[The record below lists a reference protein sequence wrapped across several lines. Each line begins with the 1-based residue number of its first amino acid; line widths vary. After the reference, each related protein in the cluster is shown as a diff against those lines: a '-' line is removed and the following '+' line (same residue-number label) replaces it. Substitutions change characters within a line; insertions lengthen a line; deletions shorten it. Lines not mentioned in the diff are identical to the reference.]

1 MDRLTGDSLLKSCDP
16 VTTLDEATRPVL
28 TPLLPVKGLRRDAS
42 GNLTEDAMK
51 IVLEGLKS
59 LGANMDTEAAQDAIL
74 QEARYSL
81 CRLYAQYRV
90 LLDQITTSISR
101 SEEVD
106 PKIVTA
112 SKEKLQMMMDIL
124 SIAQNVLNQRAIN
137 QQTIEGFRT
146 QRVAADLRE
155 KFQDMAKDLQVQK
168 TAIDNKNYFSLQSRA
183 LENVTEKNNYASR
196 QLGLYAFMNVV
207 AVGLLF
213 YILST

>member
-1 MDRLTGDSLLKSCDP
+1 MDQLTGDSLLKSCDP

-59 LGANMDTEAAQDAIL
+59 LGANTDTEAAQDAIL

-124 SIAQNVLNQRAIN
+124 SIAQNVLNQRAIG
-137 QQTIEGFRT
+137 QQTTEGFRT
-146 QRVAADLRE
+146 KRVATDLRE

-168 TAIDNKNYFSLQSRA
+168 TAIDNKNFFSLQNRA
-183 LENVTEKNNYASR
+183 LENATEKNNYASR

>member
-1 MDRLTGDSLLKSCDP
+1 
-16 VTTLDEATRPVL
+16 VTTLDEALRPVL

-59 LGANMDTEAAQDAIL
+59 LGANVDTEAAQDAIL

-81 CRLYAQYRV
+81 CRLYAQYQV
-90 LLDQITTSISR
+90 LLNQITTSISR
-101 SEEVD
+101 SEDVD
-106 PKIVTA
+106 SKMVTA

-124 SIAQNVLNQRAIN
+124 SIAQNVLNQRA
-137 QQTIEGFRT
+137 QTMEGFRT
-146 QRVAADLRE
+146 QRVATSLRE
-155 KFQDMAKDLQVQK
+155 KFQDMATDLQVQK
-168 TAIDNKNYFSLQSRA
+168 TALENKNYLSLQSRA

-213 YILST
+213 YILSI

>member
-1 MDRLTGDSLLKSCDP
+1 MDTDRLTGDSLLKSCDP
-16 VTTLDEATRPVL
+16 VTTLDEALRPVL

-59 LGANMDTEAAQDAIL
+59 LGANTDTEAAQDAIL

-81 CRLYAQYRV
+81 CRLYAQYQI
-90 LLDQITTSISR
+90 LLNQVTTSISR

-106 PKIVTA
+106 PKMVTA

-124 SIAQNVLNQRAIN
+124 SIAQNVLNQRS
-137 QQTIEGFRT
+137 QTTEGFRT
-146 QRVAADLRE
+146 QRVAATLRE
-155 KFQDMAKDLQVQK
+155 KFQDMATDLQVQK
-168 TAIDNKNYFSLQSRA
+168 TALENKNYFSLQSRA
-183 LENVTEKNNYASR
+183 LENATEKNNYASR

-213 YILST
+213 YILSMD